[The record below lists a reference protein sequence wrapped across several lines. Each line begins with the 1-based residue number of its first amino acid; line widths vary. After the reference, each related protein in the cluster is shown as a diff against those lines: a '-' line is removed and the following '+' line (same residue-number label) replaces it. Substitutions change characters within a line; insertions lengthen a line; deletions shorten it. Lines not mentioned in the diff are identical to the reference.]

1 MVFISGNMVQGM
13 AGDLYTG
20 GRGAGEVGMIVD
32 MALKERGWWVMRL
45 YTGGRLP
52 SLVALIW

>member
-45 YTGGRLP
+45 YTGRRLP
-52 SLVALIW
+52 